1 MDHSRSR
8 SLEKRAMGT
17 TGLRW
22 AVVVPAVIG
31 SLGLL
36 VGCEPAPGARGPT
49 EMGPQGQWHAVA
61 VEEPPAHPAQL
72 EDRPLFTEHFPPE
85 EFAERRRR
93 VFEEVGSLGLAV
105 LQGAPTPETLKEFRQ
120 SNEFYHL
127 TGIESPHAYVLLD
140 GATGETHLFLPPRD
154 ERREYGYGKVLSAED
169 GDLIAEL
176 AGITHVHSRDDL
188 PAHLQKLAQAGAH
201 RAVYTPFAPPELRAS
216 SRSGGNRA
224 MGDMD
229 ADPLD
234 TRTPRHVLF
243 RQELGRRLPGME
255 VFDLTPTLD
264 RLRLYKSERE
274 MQLIR
279 TATRLHGL
287 AILDAIRSTRPGI
300 TGYGIEAVARYRY
313 WQHEALGSSYF
324 ALAHVGPDAYM
335 NHYPHRVRAAQP
347 GDMLLLD
354 YGPDYHYYTSDMAR
368 MWPANGRFNDVQ
380 RELYGFYLEFYE
392 AILYRI
398 RAGVTPQEILLEA
411 LEEHEQLLERWQFS
425 KEIYAQAAEAFVDSY
440 RQRAQNPDVGLGHW
454 VGMSVHD
461 PGSHSGPLR
470 PGLVLVIEPQFRVPE
485 EQIYIRLEDMIA
497 ITEDGVEIF
506 SDFVPRDMESIER
519 IVGQGQGILQDYRP
533 LMNKDGEFTQEGE
546 RVLALSRR

>member
-1 MDHSRSR
+1 
-8 SLEKRAMGT
+8 
-17 TGLRW
+17 
-22 AVVVPAVIG
+22 
-31 SLGLL
+31 
-36 VGCEPAPGARGPT
+36 
-49 EMGPQGQWHAVA
+49 
-61 VEEPPAHPAQL
+61 
-72 EDRPLFTEHFPPE
+72 
-85 EFAERRRR
+85 
-93 VFEEVGSLGLAV
+93 
-105 LQGAPTPETLKEFRQ
+105 
-120 SNEFYHL
+120 
-127 TGIESPHAYVLLD
+127 
-140 GATGETHLFLPPRD
+140 
-154 ERREYGYGKVLSAED
+154 
-169 GDLIAEL
+169 
-176 AGITHVHSRDDL
+176 
-188 PAHLQKLAQAGAH
+188 
-201 RAVYTPFAPPELRAS
+201 
-216 SRSGGNRA
+216 
-224 MGDMD
+224 
-229 ADPLD
+229 
-234 TRTPRHVLF
+234 
-243 RQELGRRLPGME
+243 
-255 VFDLTPTLD
+255 
-264 RLRLYKSERE
+264 
-274 MQLIR
+274 
-279 TATRLHGL
+279 
-287 AILDAIRSTRPGI
+287 
-300 TGYGIEAVARYRY
+300 
-313 WQHEALGSSYF
+313 
-324 ALAHVGPDAYM
+324 
-335 NHYPHRVRAAQP
+335 
-347 GDMLLLD
+347 
-354 YGPDYHYYTSDMAR
+354 MAR